1 MIRLYLDKCVYSNIK
16 SGKYNN
22 LNDFLIQHQNKIIV
36 PYSTATMLDL
46 INYDHFNESAKEKLL
61 DEFPYILSV
70 SKDHLLRFNE
80 ESNRVECYKEEIQEY
95 LKLENI
101 DYKPHEEFLKDSCN
115 DSDVMSF
122 WKSIAGVQQD
132 KETNI
137 YDFLHQE
144 ESKEKSH
151 LFDVF
156 TKEGVKDKNAFK
168 LFRMSIPQKL
178 QIDVQDKSN
187 WVIQI
192 ENKLEKEGLN
202 LNSVID
208 ELLNLLGLKH
218 NAMNRYKALYV
229 ALDIFCGKNG
239 ENKNSLDSILRD
251 AEHSFY
257 ATHCDYFV
265 SSDKGIIKKTG
276 QISKR
281 FNSMLHLYYLPSK
294 ETSIEEAVNKLTND
308 ILANITERN
317 NPFFLADVSKL
328 NLKKIEDEHYK
339 GFARINNFLNFFD
352 TIYSDIIPEESSFR
366 YILRKDMGI
375 ARHFLFMT
383 ELDNVFE
390 ELKHL
395 SFEKYED
402 LEQLRKEFYQK
413 KVNGFVFWE
422 LEGVKFL
429 VCVDP
434 VEKHAII
441 PQLIIFKN
449 NNIA

>member
-1 MIRLYLDKCVYSNIK
+1 M
-16 SGKYNN
+16 
-22 LNDFLIQHQNKIIV
+22 
-36 PYSTATMLDL
+36 
-46 INYDHFNESAKEKLL
+46 
-61 DEFPYILSV
+61 
-70 SKDHLLRFNE
+70 
-80 ESNRVECYKEEIQEY
+80 
-95 LKLENI
+95 
-101 DYKPHEEFLKDSCN
+101 KPHEEFLKDSCN
-115 DSDVMSF
+115 DHDVMSF
-122 WKSIAGVQQD
+122 WKSITGVQQN

-156 TKEGVKDKNAFK
+156 TKEGVKDKNALK

-202 LNSVID
+202 LNSVIV

-265 SSDKGIIKKTG
+265 SSDKGIIKKTE

-294 ETSIEEAVNKLTND
+294 ETSIEEAVNNLTND

-317 NPFFLADVSKL
+317 NPFF
-328 NLKKIEDEHYK
+328 
-339 GFARINNFLNFFD
+339 
-352 TIYSDIIPEESSFR
+352 
-366 YILRKDMGI
+366 
-375 ARHFLFMT
+375 
-383 ELDNVFE
+383 
-390 ELKHL
+390 
-395 SFEKYED
+395 
-402 LEQLRKEFYQK
+402 
-413 KVNGFVFWE
+413 
-422 LEGVKFL
+422 
-429 VCVDP
+429 
-434 VEKHAII
+434 
-441 PQLIIFKN
+441 
-449 NNIA
+449 